1 MTIINQKMNMK
12 KIFTMLLAAAALC
25 MVVAACGDEKDEPVV
40 PKTQLLE
47 SEHSEV
53 NGTYLVWD
61 INLNQDSSSISVY
74 NAVFMMGDKPSP
86 SLNIS
91 INSPCT
97 VDKTGKVYTLM
108 GSNIIPNLIMGST
121 PVPYPTL
128 RVNNLKSVVDVE
140 KKTYS
145 ISFDCQGTA
154 MGKPIDGHY
163 EKEGKLM

>member
-1 MTIINQKMNMK
+1 MTMK

-61 INLNQDSSSISVY
+61 IDLNQDSSSINVY
-74 NAVFMMGDKPSP
+74 NAVFQMGDKQSP
-86 SLNIS
+86 ALNIS
-91 INSPCT
+91 VKSPCT
-97 VDKTGKVYTLM
+97 VDKTGKVYSLIGT
-108 GSNIIPNLIMGST
+108 NIIPNLIMGST
-121 PVPYPTL
+121 PTPFPTL

-163 EKEGKLM
+163 EKEGKLL

>member
-1 MTIINQKMNMK
+1 MK
-12 KIFTMLLAAAALC
+12 KILTMLFVAAALC
-25 MVVAACGDEKDEPVV
+25 IVVASCGDEKDEPDV

-47 SEHSEV
+47 SEHGV
-53 NGTYLVWD
+53 ANDTYLVWNID
-61 INLNQDSSSISVY
+61 LNQDSSSINVY
-74 NAVFMMGDKPSP
+74 NAVFQMGDKQSP
-86 SLNIS
+86 ALNIS
-91 INSPCT
+91 IQSPCT

-140 KKTYS
+140 KKTYT

-163 EKEGKLM
+163 DKEGKLQ